1 MCPSKTPQPAVTK
14 VEYSMKIFFIVMI
27 SLFLIF
33 QYALWFSSGG
43 IIQIWHLKQKIVALE
58 QENKQLQ
65 TRNDMLLADVNDL
78 KQGKEAIE
86 ERARNDLGMIKKDE
100 TFYQVTR

>member
-1 MCPSKTPQPAVTK
+1 
-14 VEYSMKIFFIVMI
+14 MKIFFAVML

-43 IIQIWHLKQKIVALE
+43 LIQIWHLRQKITALE
-58 QENKQLQ
+58 EQNKQLQ
-65 TRNDMLLADVNDL
+65 NRNTMLAADVNDL

-86 ERARNDLGMIKKDE
+86 ERARNDLGMVKSNE
-100 TFYQVTR
+100 TFYQVTK

>member
-1 MCPSKTPQPAVTK
+1 ML
-14 VEYSMKIFFIVMI
+14 

-43 IIQIWHLKQKIVALE
+43 LIQIWHLRQKITALE
-58 QENKQLQ
+58 EQNKQLQ
-65 TRNDMLLADVNDL
+65 NRNTMLAADVNDL

-86 ERARNDLGMIKKDE
+86 ERARNDLGMVKSNE
-100 TFYQVTR
+100 TFYQVTK